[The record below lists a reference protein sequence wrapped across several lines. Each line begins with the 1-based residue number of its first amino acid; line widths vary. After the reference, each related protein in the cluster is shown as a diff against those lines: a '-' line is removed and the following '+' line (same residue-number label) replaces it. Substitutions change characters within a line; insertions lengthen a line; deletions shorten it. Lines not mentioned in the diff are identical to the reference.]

1 MPVPSFVVPMLAIAA
16 LLVVAFGFYLHQWYV
31 VPKEYPRSY
40 KMGERYVFVE
50 NKRSVVTSEKT
61 FIGLTAFQSSS
72 CPL

>member
-1 MPVPSFVVPMLAIAA
+1 MPVPSLLIPMLAIAA

-40 KMGERYVFVE
+40 KNGERYVFVE
-50 NKRSVVTSEKT
+50 NKRSVETAAKRL
-61 FIGLTAFQSSS
+61 IRLTAFQSSY